1 MSVRLSLALA
11 VLLSAASL
19 PAAQRY
25 PVTGLIIKTD
35 PAHRSFVA
43 SCTAIPG
50 YMEAMVMPFTV
61 REDKQLKGIAP
72 STLVDFTLVVTDR
85 DSYAENVRVHHFLS
99 VEQEPAEVRSL
110 QILSGPADPATGHLG
125 LSLGDAVPDFTL
137 TDQARQQVSLSQ
149 FAGKVVVAA
158 FVYTSCPLPN
168 FCFRLSNNLGRLQK
182 RFSARLGRDL
192 IFLSVSID
200 PVHDTP
206 EVLAKYAATW
216 KADSKAWHFLTG
228 PRQQVND
235 VCRRFGVEAWQG
247 EGSLTH
253 SLHTIVIDRQ
263 QKLAANFEGNEFT
276 AEQLGDFVEAQMR
289 EGK

>member
-1 MSVRLSLALA
+1 MNVRLSLPIA
-11 VLLSAASL
+11 VLLSAACL
-19 PAAQRY
+19 PAVQRY

-50 YMEAMVMPFTV
+50 YMEAMAMPFTV
-61 REDKQLKGIAP
+61 RDDKQLKGIAP
-72 STLVDFTLVVTDR
+72 SILVDFTLVVTDR
-85 DSYAENVRVHHFLS
+85 DSYAENLRVHHFLS

-110 QILSGPADPATGHLG
+110 QILSVPADPATGHLG

-137 TDQARQQVSLSQ
+137 TDQSRQQVSLSQ
-149 FAGKVVVAA
+149 FAGKIVVAA

-168 FCFRLSNNLGRLQK
+168 FCFRLSNNLGRQK

-228 PRQQVND
+228 PRS
-235 VCRRFGVEAWQG
+235 E
-247 EGSLTH
+247 
-253 SLHTIVIDRQ
+253 
-263 QKLAANFEGNEFT
+263 
-276 AEQLGDFVEAQMR
+276 
-289 EGK
+289 